1 VRAIPHG
8 AFNRQDVL
16 VYRTYLM
23 NCTDAALTF
32 DYRNHRGR
40 SMPVQVRR
48 LWRLLEERKA
58 SSERQRPEGTG
69 WRTSSQSECPSP
81 GLLIIISASL
91 FDAFRKNSEMLR
103 AAVFLYF
110 HVFIIVN
117 LLLCLFQV
125 ADEFVKRRGDTEWFH
140 LLSIITLLI
149 YCLDNFSPL
158 GVNRKRICS
167 K

>member
-1 VRAIPHG
+1 
-8 AFNRQDVL
+8 
-16 VYRTYLM
+16 
-23 NCTDAALTF
+23 
-32 DYRNHRGR
+32 
-40 SMPVQVRR
+40 
-48 LWRLLEERKA
+48 
-58 SSERQRPEGTG
+58 
-69 WRTSSQSECPSP
+69 
-81 GLLIIISASL
+81 
-91 FDAFRKNSEMLR
+91 MLR
-103 AAVFLYF
+103 VAVFLYF

-140 LLSIITLLI
+140 PLSIITLLI